1 MKKAQAGLDFLMTYG
16 WALLLIVLIIG
27 ALFALGIF
35 DIGSFLGS
43 RASGFAQVG
52 VSAWRLAPDGTV
64 TVQFENHVGS
74 DIQITSISAVLGI
87 QNINY
92 STPVD
97 IDNGQRSGTLTLGT
111 FGNPSSAGS
120 SYSIAVDMTYT
131 DLATGFEYGD
141 AGTLTGQV
149 S

>member
-43 RASGFAQVG
+43 RAAGFAQVG
-52 VSAWRLAPDGTV
+52 VSAWRVADTGAL

-74 DIQITSISAVLGI
+74 DIQITNVDAFMGT
-87 QNINY
+87 QAINY
-92 STPVD
+92 TTPIDLANGERSST
-97 IDNGQRSGTLTLGT
+97 ITLGT
-111 FGNPSSAGS
+111 FPTPGTVGS
-120 SYSIAVDMTYT
+120 SYSVELELTYT
-131 DLATGFEYGD
+131 DTATGFEYGD
-141 AGTLTGQV
+141 AGTITGQV
-149 S
+149 G